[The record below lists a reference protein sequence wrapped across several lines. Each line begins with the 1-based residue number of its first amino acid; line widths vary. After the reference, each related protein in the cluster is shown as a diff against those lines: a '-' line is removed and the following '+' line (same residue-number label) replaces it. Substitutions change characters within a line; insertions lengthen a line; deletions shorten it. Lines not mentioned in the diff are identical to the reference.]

1 MEQNDFTSGP
11 VRDLSSRELGT
22 SGYTDIRL
30 LSDSG
35 HNRVYRA
42 MHAGKWVVLK
52 VARDDEGQITRNR
65 LLLQREYDI
74 MHAIDCIYV
83 VKTWQMDDIPEV
95 GRAIVMEYIQGRSL
109 DRFLQ
114 ENPSWSLRRRV
125 ADELLEALQILHAQ
139 QIVHADLKP
148 GNILITD
155 VGNHVRL
162 IDFGLADTDAY
173 VAKDLGSSPPVIDTG
188 YVPSDNLSPEK
199 DIYALGI
206 ILRAL
211 FPHSF
216 RLVANRCCA
225 TPAAR
230 RYQSVRQVH
239 AALRRQAVLMWLL
252 PALAVTG
259 ALVALLLTVVPRPLS
274 LEPQVV
280 PVDTLP
286 PKVQRDTV
294 VVLTPVVEQ
303 PARPAVDSAWI
314 KLQKKAD
321 AAYRSLYREYAD
333 SIANM
338 PVKSLNQA
346 LVYHNAYAA
355 LIAKECD
362 ILVAFYP
369 GYEHQLRQHYL
380 SSYDRDYKRMANLY
394 KDYPIIVVNLNGDTT
409 FIPVKR

>member
-1 MEQNDFTSGP
+1 MEQNNFTSGP
-11 VRDLSSRELGT
+11 VRGLSPHELGT
-22 SGYTDIRL
+22 SGYTDIQL

-52 VARDDEGQITRNR
+52 AARDDEGLTTRNR

-225 TPAAR
+225 TPAVR

-259 ALVALLLTVVPRPLS
+259 ALVALLLTVVPRPVAV
-274 LEPQVV
+274 EPQAV
-280 PVDTLP
+280 PADTLP
-286 PKVQRDTV
+286 QKVQRDTV

-303 PARPAVDSAWI
+303 PARPAMDSAWI
-314 KLQKKAD
+314 KLEKKA
-321 AAYRSLYREYAD
+321 ARTYQKLYRNYAD
-333 SIANM
+333 TIRNLQYLNDAIS
-338 PVKSLNQA
+338 KS
-346 LVYHNAYAA
+346 NAYATQMY
-355 LIAKECD
+355 LECEYF
-362 ILVAFYP
+362 VKFYP
-369 GYEHQLRQHYL
+369 HYEMQLRNQYIAV
-380 SSYDRDYKRMANLY
+380 YDRDYKRLAAIF
-394 KDYPIIVVNLNGDTT
+394 KDYPIYHINLYGDTIVT
-409 FIPVKR
+409 PMK